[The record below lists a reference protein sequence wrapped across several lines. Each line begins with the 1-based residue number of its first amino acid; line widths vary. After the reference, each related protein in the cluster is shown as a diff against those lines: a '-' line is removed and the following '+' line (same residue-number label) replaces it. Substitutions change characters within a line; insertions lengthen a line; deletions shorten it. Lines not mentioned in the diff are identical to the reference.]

1 MDPMDAFAL
10 AVVKFDMN
18 DILRW
23 LFVRLPKK
31 GDSFLGLTADES
43 DVPAG
48 RLKGLDAYLCRMPA
62 ADLRLIGDMHGNGR
76 GMRRGGEARI
86 RSREDRLVCGIRPA
100 SNQPI

>member
-62 ADLRLIGDMHGNGR
+62 ADLLLIGDMLSDYGR
-76 GMRRGGEARI
+76 SDAASEMRLARFRAGRRWI
-86 RSREDRLVCGIRPA
+86 VSHDT
-100 SNQPI
+100 